1 MYSRCNNV
9 IVFNSNSLVM
19 DYTNLEIRLALYS
32 LMGISGYIYSLEIM
46 NTRGLCHDS
55 YTAVMNGIR
64 DIKSNQNL
72 PHIKML
78 QYYYWTDEPI
88 NR

>member
-1 MYSRCNNV
+1 MEYSN
-9 IVFNSNSLVM
+9 
-19 DYTNLEIRLALYS
+19 TEIRLALYA

-46 NTRGLCHDS
+46 NTKGLCQES
-55 YTAVMNGIR
+55 YDKVMSSIR
-64 DIKSNQNL
+64 HIKRNQNL

>member
-1 MYSRCNNV
+1 
-9 IVFNSNSLVM
+9 M
-19 DYTNLEIRLALYS
+19 DYTNTEIRLALYS
-32 LMGISGYIYSLEIM
+32 LMGIRGYIYSLEIM

-55 YTAVMNGIR
+55 YTVVMNSIR
-64 DIKSNQNL
+64 NIKANQNL